1 MKRTDKNGLNTTDNH
16 GRTDYLVLFL
26 TFFCL
31 LSFTLGQIG
40 RLSLFNQEI
49 NGYIYEFFAVLLLII
64 LVIRRGLLPIYEY
77 QKKFRFV
84 FIFLGFLIATFIPRI
99 SYFSV
104 FENVASFLYLLRLV
118 FYFLAFIYVLY
129 ENKENRHNKT
139 DKTNRNGNIFLNI
152 SAGFIIFFS
161 LLQYFLYPNFRNLSY
176 LGWDPHWYRLV
187 GTFFEPPVAGAIF
200 GLFFLYYFFQAEF
213 FKTYAYIRYVLM
225 GIFMVF
231 MFFTYSRTTYL
242 AFLFTVILYL
252 LNQKLGKIVVPLI
265 IGFFALLFLLPRPFG
280 ESVNLLRVFSIES
293 RLSDDAQAIQ
303 TWQKSALA
311 GIGYNRIRYVKNVD
325 NKTSHAASGYSSSF
339 IIILVTGG
347 IIGLIAF
354 ILSLIELG
362 VQSQFALYGIV
373 FLSIASLTDNVL
385 LHPFVLFLFLL
396 TSAVTGEDRLKKI

>member
-1 MKRTDKNGLNTTDNH
+1 
-16 GRTDYLVLFL
+16 
-26 TFFCL
+26 
-31 LSFTLGQIG
+31 
-40 RLSLFNQEI
+40 
-49 NGYIYEFFAVLLLII
+49 
-64 LVIRRGLLPIYEY
+64 
-77 QKKFRFV
+77 
-84 FIFLGFLIATFIPRI
+84 
-99 SYFSV
+99 
-104 FENVASFLYLLRLV
+104 
-118 FYFLAFIYVLY
+118 
-129 ENKENRHNKT
+129 
-139 DKTNRNGNIFLNI
+139 
-152 SAGFIIFFS
+152 
-161 LLQYFLYPNFRNLSY
+161 
-176 LGWDPHWYRLV
+176 
-187 GTFFEPPVAGAIF
+187 
-200 GLFFLYYFFQAEF
+200 
-213 FKTYAYIRYVLM
+213 
-225 GIFMVF
+225 MVF